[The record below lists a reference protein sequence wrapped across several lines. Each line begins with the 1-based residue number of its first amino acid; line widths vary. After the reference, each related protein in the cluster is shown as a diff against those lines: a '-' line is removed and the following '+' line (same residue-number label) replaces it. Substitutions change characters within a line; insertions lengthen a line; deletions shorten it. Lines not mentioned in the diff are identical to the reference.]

1 MKFKAG
7 DLVTY
12 KDFKTQAGHFEGCS
26 VLLVLG
32 TGVVDFPRAG
42 THVHLHHLKT
52 GGKGWDWADGYVK
65 IPSGRPV
72 K

>member
-7 DLVTY
+7 DLVTF

-32 TGVVDFPRAG
+32 AGPRMDIPA
-42 THVHLHHLKT
+42 TYLHLHHLKT
-52 GGKGWDWADGYVK
+52 GGKGWDWADSYVK
-65 IPSGRPV
+65 IPST
-72 K
+72 

>member
-7 DLVTY
+7 DLVTF

-26 VLLVLG
+26 VLLVL
-32 TGVVDFPRAG
+32 RAGGWSTG

-52 GGKGWDWADGYVK
+52 GGKGWDSADNYVK
-65 IPSGRPV
+65 IPST
-72 K
+72 

>member
-26 VLLVLG
+26 VLLVL
-32 TGVVDFPRAG
+32 RAERRACTG

-52 GGKGWDWADGYVK
+52 GGKGWDWADSYVK
-65 IPSGRPV
+65 IPST
-72 K
+72 

>member
-7 DLVTY
+7 DLVTF

-26 VLLVLG
+26 VLLVLA
-32 TGVVDFPRAG
+32 TGPRAQYPPG

-52 GGKGWDWADGYVK
+52 GGKGWDRADSYVK
-65 IPSGRPV
+65 IPST
-72 K
+72 

>member
-7 DLVTY
+7 DLVTF

-32 TGVVDFPRAG
+32 SRTWPSAG

-52 GGKGWDWADGYVK
+52 GGKGWDPADSYVK
-65 IPSGRPV
+65 IPST
-72 K
+72 

>member
-7 DLVTY
+7 DLVTF

-26 VLLVLG
+26 VLLVLA
-32 TGVVDFPRAG
+32 TGGWSTG

-52 GGKGWDWADGYVK
+52 GGKGWDFAGSYVK
-65 IPSGRPV
+65 IPST
-72 K
+72 

>member
-7 DLVTY
+7 DLVTF

-32 TGVVDFPRAG
+32 TGGWQHAG

-52 GGKGWDWADGYVK
+52 GGKGWDWADSYVK
-65 IPSGRPV
+65 IPST
-72 K
+72 

>member
-32 TGVVDFPRAG
+32 TDEVKRPG
-42 THVHLHHLKT
+42 THVHLHHLRK
-52 GGKGWDWADGYVK
+52 GIQGWDWADGYVK
-65 IPSGRPV
+65 MPST
-72 K
+72 